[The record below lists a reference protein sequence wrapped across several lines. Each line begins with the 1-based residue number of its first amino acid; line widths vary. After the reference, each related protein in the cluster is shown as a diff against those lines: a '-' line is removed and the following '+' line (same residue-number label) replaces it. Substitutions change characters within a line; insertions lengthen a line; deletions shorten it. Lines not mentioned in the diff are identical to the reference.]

1 MPSPLVNRYAVY
13 FQLDREAKVAKA
25 ISRHPSLLVAVESCL
40 AAYRATG
47 HMGFRIEDVR
57 RRREFRLD
65 RTLLLRVLLLKTQNE
80 PLYFDIMNRLDRSG
94 GQPEMESFLADHATI

>member
-13 FQLDREAKVAKA
+13 FQLDRDAKVAKA
-25 ISRHPSLLVAVESCL
+25 ISRHTSFLVAVESCL
-40 AAYRATG
+40 AAYRETG

-57 RRREFRLD
+57 RHREFRLN
-65 RTLLLRVLLLKTQNE
+65 RTLVLRVMLLKSQNE

-94 GQPEMESFLADHATI
+94 GQREMESYLADHAI